1 MMDEPFQH
9 GYEYTEKF
17 LIEESKKVVRDPCKL
32 HFMLEGL
39 VIFYLRYMYWRQDAA
54 RNFILMCRKDI
65 ELYYRFLN
73 AWCLQRPNEDP
84 PTDPISFREL
94 TLFYEN
100 KGKFWEALDICH
112 AALHYDVRDY
122 TLGGYVTRLTRLEKK
137 LENQLR
143 EN

>member
-1 MMDEPFQH
+1 MMFDPYQY
-9 GYEYTEKF
+9 GYDYCEKF

-32 HFMLEGL
+32 HFMFEGL
-39 VIFYLRYMYWRQDAA
+39 VLFYLRYMYSRPDAK

-73 AWCLQRPNEDP
+73 GWYLQRRNEDP
-84 PTDPISFREL
+84 PTDPISFKEL

-100 KGKFWEALDICH
+100 NGRFWEAIDICH
-112 AALHYDVRDY
+112 AALHYGVRDY
-122 TLGGYVTRLTRLEKK
+122 TIGGYATRLVRLEKK
-137 LENQLR
+137 LEIQLR